1 MIATAED
8 RVLSAPKVARMTD
21 PKVRERFEP
30 EESRIV
36 NPVAPPALF
45 WIVTE
50 PPTASPRLA
59 IVYVAPAGTLESN
72 ATAPE
77 NSLPLRL
84 EPAKVIDLPAFEV
97 KRIGA
102 AKPHDADVVAF
113 VQLPLVTVQEP
124 VAEEV
129 MKAAAALRFT
139 FPTTATIDV
148 PVMRAPVIVSP
159 PCAARAKLLALVFT
173 VPFTVIGPVTM
184 SAAPSVL
191 VPALWVMA

>member
-1 MIATAED
+1 M
-8 RVLSAPKVARMTD
+8 
-21 PKVRERFEP
+21 
-30 EESRIV
+30 
-36 NPVAPPALF
+36 
-45 WIVTE
+45 
-50 PPTASPRLA
+50 
-59 IVYVAPAGTLESN
+59 
-72 ATAPE
+72 
-77 NSLPLRL
+77 

>member
-8 RVLSAPKVARMTD
+8 RVLSAPKGARRTD

-59 IVYVAPAGTLESN
+59 IVYVTPAGTLESN

-102 AKPHDADVVAF
+102 AKDRKSTRLNSSHLGISYA
-113 VQLPLVTVQEP
+113 
-124 VAEEV
+124 
-129 MKAAAALRFT
+129 
-139 FPTTATIDV
+139 
-148 PVMRAPVIVSP
+148 
-159 PCAARAKLLALVFT
+159 VFC
-173 VPFTVIGPVTM
+173 
-184 SAAPSVL
+184 L
-191 VPALWVMA
+191 